1 VGAAWHFIQDL
12 KDRLAERTQI
22 TTDGYA
28 PYKVAIEGVFG
39 SEVDFAQL
47 VKIYGKPEANVSVR
61 PVSSEGVLEQHAV

>member
-1 VGAAWHFIQDL
+1 
-12 KDRLAERTQI
+12 
-22 TTDGYA
+22 
-28 PYKVAIEGVFG
+28 VFG